1 MVNDAAINQLS
12 LLDRTEL
19 DRTEEAQSYHD
30 NRYGYFSLLY
40 GSKTTKRQRS
50 YRLTDM
56 ARVLP
61 LVDRDRDT
69 WMSQAEFIVPN
80 RRVVNLARIGLLMEC
95 LPEKDC
101 RCPGLF
107 RG

>member
-1 MVNDAAINQLS
+1 MVNDAALNQLS
-12 LLDRTEL
+12 LL

-56 ARVLP
+56 A
-61 LVDRDRDT
+61 
-69 WMSQAEFIVPN
+69 
-80 RRVVNLARIGLLMEC
+80 EC
-95 LPEKDC
+95 C
-101 RCPGLF
+101 RWWTGVETH
-107 RG
+107 G